1 MAHRTE
7 AVVDI
12 LRRVDDLVRPKYG
25 HMALKRA
32 TEENLSII
40 VQDVVDRV
48 VIVDIKVKRGRPKCC
63 CCGLFGCWEK

>member
-1 MAHRTE
+1 MAYRTD

-12 LRRVDDLVRPKYG
+12 LRSVDDLVRPKYG

-40 VQDVVDRV
+40 VQVVVDRV
-48 VIVDIKVKRGRPKCC
+48 VIVDIKVKRGRLRCC
-63 CCGLFGCWEK
+63 CCGLFGVAG